1 MELRSVK
8 SVRPTFNRLVTTCD
22 LYAEDMT
29 RNGLIVPKEAR
40 GTLKEYQTVIAV
52 GDTVRNVQ
60 VGDLVHINPMR
71 YSRMRHDEGSLKNGV
86 VTDNPVVDY
95 DLPVLE
101 LDGKR
106 CLLLYDQDID
116 YVVTGYEA
124 D

>member
-1 MELRSVK
+1 M
-8 SVRPTFNRLVTTCD
+8 TTCD
-22 LYAEDMT
+22 LYVEDMT

-60 VGDLVHINPMR
+60 VGDLVHINPIR